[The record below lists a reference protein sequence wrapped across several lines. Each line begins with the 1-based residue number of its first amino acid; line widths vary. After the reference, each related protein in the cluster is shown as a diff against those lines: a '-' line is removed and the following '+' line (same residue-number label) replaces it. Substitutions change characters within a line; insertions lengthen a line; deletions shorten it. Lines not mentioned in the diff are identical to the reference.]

1 MLPDSPTGSGGSQA
15 ESEVICGKKCLCL
28 QWGVDFE
35 LVLKTLI
42 SEFSRLRIRCAVIG
56 GFALGVLGVPR
67 QTMDLD
73 FLVHRDDLAK
83 LDGALTALGYA
94 RVFQSD
100 NVSQY
105 QHPDA
110 AWGSV
115 DFVHAFRRISL
126 AMLDRAREY
135 PALGGNQS
143 LKTAQPEDV
152 IGLKVQAMFN
162 DPERR
167 AQEQS
172 DIERLMGQYRRR
184 LDWDRI
190 EEFYDVFGFSKEA
203 KKLRER
209 FDIAE

>member
-1 MLPDSPTGSGGSQA
+1 
-15 ESEVICGKKCLCL
+15 
-28 QWGVDFE
+28 VDFE
-35 LVLKTLI
+35 LVLKRLI
-42 SEFSRLRIRCAVIG
+42 SEFSRLRIRCAAIG

-67 QTMDLD
+67 QTLDLD
-73 FLVHRDDLAK
+73 FLVHRDDLPK
-83 LDGALTALGYA
+83 LDDALTALGYA
-94 RVFQSD
+94 RLFRSE

-105 QHPDA
+105 RHPDA

-115 DFVHAFRRISL
+115 DFIHAFRKISL

-135 PALGGNQS
+135 PAVGGKQS

-167 AQEQS
+167 AQEQN
-172 DIERLMGQYRRR
+172 DIERLMAQYGRR
-184 LDWDRI
+184 LDWNRI
-190 EEFYDVFGFSKEA
+190 EEFYDVFGLAEEA

-209 FDIAE
+209 FDVAQ

>member
-1 MLPDSPTGSGGSQA
+1 M
-15 ESEVICGKKCLCL
+15 
-28 QWGVDFE
+28 DFE

-42 SEFSRLRIRCAVIG
+42 SEFSRLRIRCAAIG

-67 QTMDLD
+67 QTLDLD
-73 FLVHRDDLAK
+73 FLVHRDDLPK
-83 LDGALTALGYA
+83 LDDALTALGYA
-94 RVFQSD
+94 RLFRSE

-105 QHPDA
+105 RHPDA

-115 DFVHAFRRISL
+115 DFIHAFRKISL

-135 PALGGNQS
+135 PAVGGKQS

-167 AQEQS
+167 AQEQN
-172 DIERLMGQYRRR
+172 DIERLMVLYGRR
-184 LDWDRI
+184 LDWNRI
-190 EEFYDVFGFSKEA
+190 EEFYDVFGFAEEA

>member
-1 MLPDSPTGSGGSQA
+1 
-15 ESEVICGKKCLCL
+15 
-28 QWGVDFE
+28 VDFQ

-42 SEFSRLRIRCAVIG
+42 SEFSRLGIRCAVIG
-56 GFALGVLGVPR
+56 GFALGVLGAPR

-73 FLVHRDDLAK
+73 FLVHRDDLEK
-83 LDGALTALGYA
+83 LDGSLAALGYL
-94 RVFQSD
+94 RVFQSE

-105 QHPDA
+105 RHSEA

-115 DFVHAFRRISL
+115 NFIHAFRKISL
-126 AMLDRAREY
+126 AMLDRAMDY
-135 PALGGNQS
+135 PAFGGELT

-152 IGLKVQAMFN
+152 IGLKVQAMAN

-172 DIERLMGQYRRR
+172 DIERLMGQYKNR

-190 EEFYDVFGFSKEA
+190 QEFYDVFGLAKEA
-203 KKLRER
+203 KTLKER
-209 FDIAE
+209 FDLAQ